1 MKVSKETKIKV
12 LVNLK
17 CLGYMGKC
25 VKHFPQRVRGQIL
38 DELTSEGYLDE
49 DANPTEKAQPII
61 IANLGL
67 CECL

>member
-25 VKHFPQRVRGQIL
+25 VKHFPLKVRGKIL
-38 DELTSEGYLDE
+38 DDLEADGYLDKNG
-49 DANPTEKAQPII
+49 NPTEKAQSII
-61 IANLGL
+61 IENLYL
-67 CECL
+67 CER

>member
-25 VKHFPQRVRGQIL
+25 VKHFPLKVRGKIL
-38 DELTSEGYLDE
+38 PRKHSQLLSRTCTF
-49 DANPTEKAQPII
+49 ANAKIKPQFS
-61 IANLGL
+61 NRSWGL
-67 CECL
+67 